1 MKKIFLFPGQGSQFV
16 GMGKSL
22 VENFPVA
29 KQAFEE
35 AGDALRF
42 DLRKICFDGPESDLK
57 LTHNTQPAIL
67 THSIA
72 SFRVLSSETGHKAD
86 YVAGHSLGEYS
97 ALVAAG
103 TLAFADAVKLVNK
116 RGQFMQEA
124 VPVGTGAM
132 AALIGATEPNTKSL
146 CEQASKATGKV
157 CEMANF
163 NGGGQIVVSGHKE
176 AVEEAV
182 RLAGSDPGYGV
193 GKAVLLPVSAPFH
206 CSLMKRAEENM
217 KPLLEATKIGTLAV
231 PYLAN
236 VDAKLY
242 ASSDG
247 VVARLLAQIT
257 GSVRWEQSMQ
267 SLAGLGVMEALE
279 VGPGKVLSG
288 LMRRINREVKCKGVD
303 GAEDIKALGSA
314 PSCC

>member
-1 MKKIFLFPGQGSQFV
+1 MKKIFLFPGQGSQYV

-22 VENFPVA
+22 VENFSLA
-29 KQAFEE
+29 KQTFEE
-35 AGDALRF
+35 ANDSLRM
-42 DLRKICFDGPESDLK
+42 DLRKLCFDGPESDLK
-57 LTHNTQPAIL
+57 LTHITQPAIL
-67 THSIA
+67 THSVA
-72 SFRVLSSETGHKAD
+72 AFRVLSSETGHKAD
-86 YVAGHSLGEYS
+86 CVAGHSLGEYS

-103 TLAFADAVKLVNK
+103 ALTFSDAVKLVNK

-132 AALIGATEPNTKSL
+132 AAMIGGTEGNVKSL
-146 CEQASKATGKV
+146 CDAASRASGGRV

-182 RLAGSDPGYGV
+182 RLAGSDPGFGV

-217 KPLLEATKIGTLAV
+217 KPLLEATSVGVLTV
-231 PYLAN
+231 PYIAN
-236 VDAKLY
+236 VDAKVY
-242 ASSDG
+242 PNSEG
-247 VVARLLAQIT
+247 VVARLLAQIC

-267 SLAGLGVMEALE
+267 SLSGLGVTEALE

-288 LMRRINREVKCKGVD
+288 LMRRINREVKCRGVD
-303 GAEDIKALGSA
+303 GAEDVKGLA
-314 PSCC
+314 